1 MQRALLAAI
10 TMASAMA
17 ISAQN
22 YLHIQTD
29 SGWKLLDLDKVERI
43 SFAGGVMTAT
53 DASNNVLSSIAQ
65 SNLKMM
71 YVDEVE
77 DLSGVQL
84 STITQTESTMA
95 YDASTKTLHILADG
109 TLDVYNAA
117 GLKLIS
123 IPEVKKGEDVNV
135 EQLATA
141 GTVIFK
147 NGNYIIKT
155 VVK

>member
-1 MQRALLAAI
+1 MHQQK
-10 TMASAMA
+10 S
-17 ISAQN
+17 
-22 YLHIQTD
+22 
-29 SGWKLLDLDKVERI
+29 
-43 SFAGGVMTAT
+43 
-53 DASNNVLSSIAQ
+53 
-65 SNLKMM
+65 
-71 YVDEVE
+71 
-77 DLSGVQL
+77 
-84 STITQTESTMA
+84 
-95 YDASTKTLHILADG
+95 LHILADG